1 MADQDTDTVAVQR
14 SRKCV
19 RHARRQKKPVLHR
32 FTSDHTV
39 ATVQNRQFDDT
50 FSLHSQTKKEP
61 DLAAKKCKVLMTP
74 VFVEINEF
82 WQADPNQ

>member
-1 MADQDTDTVAVQR
+1 MHGVKENQYCIGLHQTTQW
-14 SRKCV
+14 
-19 RHARRQKKPVLHR
+19 RQCKTASSMTHLAYTAKR
-32 FTSDHTV
+32 
-39 ATVQNRQFDDT
+39 
-50 FSLHSQTKKEP
+50 KKEP